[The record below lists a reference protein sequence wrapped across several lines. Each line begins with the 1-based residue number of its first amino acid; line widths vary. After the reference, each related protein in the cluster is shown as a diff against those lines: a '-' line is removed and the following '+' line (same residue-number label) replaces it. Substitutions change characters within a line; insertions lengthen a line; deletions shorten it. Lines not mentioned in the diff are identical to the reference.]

1 MHNARCL
8 VGNEQTNEECP
19 KQTIMSGNDTEDPAQ
34 KLVIRNMTKHE
45 SKSANKSSWSDWQM
59 NEQKY
64 KQSET
69 VSIED
74 EQRSKG
80 LTHERKKQPLK
91 RKRKTQGEKNNVC
104 TTTRQPQKRGQN
116 DKQ

>member
-1 MHNARCL
+1 
-8 VGNEQTNEECP
+8 
-19 KQTIMSGNDTEDPAQ
+19 
-34 KLVIRNMTKHE
+34 
-45 SKSANKSSWSDWQM
+45 M

-74 EQRSKG
+74 EQISKG

-91 RKRKTQGEKNNVC
+91 TKQL
-104 TTTRQPQKRGQN
+104 QPQ
-116 DKQ
+116 